1 MQALAF
7 PLRHGHIPTPEGPP
21 EGGASDR
28 GETMRRTTIETRFP
42 RGAMR
47 RRVTLALLVATVLGL
62 YAVTILHVGHRL

>member
-1 MQALAF
+1 
-7 PLRHGHIPTPEGPP
+7 
-21 EGGASDR
+21 
-28 GETMRRTTIETRFP
+28 MRRTTIETRFP